1 MLTNCMQICQFRNK
15 CNWLEYKS
23 AHIQTQGLIWAHI
36 ITETFR
42 GYNCGGV
49 SWIYL
54 PFKMSPSVQTCRGR
68 LAGMDQE
75 SSAMLMNRYKS
86 ENECDIFKRT
96 GEGRKFWLSSTERFH
111 LPDRRLNNW
120 KMNGFETCSQ
130 VVLLYILVTL
140 YFRSSINLMARRSAV
155 TQSFFCMLFNRPLA
169 NTFFL
174 IDSIVLSP
182 LFSIYIFVT
191 PF

>member
-1 MLTNCMQICQFRNK
+1 MGATG
-15 CNWLEYKS
+15 E
-23 AHIQTQGLIWAHI
+23 GD
-36 ITETFR
+36 
-42 GYNCGGV
+42 V

-54 PFKMSPSVQTCRGR
+54 PFKMSPSVQTCTGR

-86 ENECDIFKRT
+86 GSDCDIFKRT
-96 GEGRKFWLSSTERFH
+96 GEERKFWLSSTERLH

-120 KMNGFETCSQ
+120 KMNGFETRSQ
-130 VVLLYILVTL
+130 VLLLYILVTL

-155 TQSFFCMLFNRPLA
+155 TQYYFCRLYHRALA
-169 NTFFL
+169 NTFLFL
-174 IDSIVLSP
+174 IDNNVLSP
-182 LFSIYIFVT
+182 LFSIYIFVA